1 MIIAL
6 PTRLLYMLVSAFLV
20 RAVDLGSSECCISQ
34 HYRDSRPGLCFR
46 ATTRTY
52 KLDPKRNRSSSK
64 PGASHPTPMY
74 EWTRS
79 FVLTFRLQPSLVV
92 PVLAFFSSPSSADA
106 AGGKKKKKV
115 AGGIKLATWIK
126 KGKRLCLLVLHLY
139 STSLCD
145 LPAHIGC
152 VSREASFSSLN
163 RFGRWRFLNQLKR
176 ARCARL
182 LSSHQ
187 EKVPGTEQL
196 FSLHTSMSA
205 NSDS

>member
-106 AGGKKKKKV
+106 AGGKKKK
-115 AGGIKLATWIK
+115 
-126 KGKRLCLLVLHLY
+126 R
-139 STSLCD
+139 
-145 LPAHIGC
+145 
-152 VSREASFSSLN
+152 
-163 RFGRWRFLNQLKR
+163 
-176 ARCARL
+176 RL
-182 LSSHQ
+182 L
-187 EKVPGTEQL
+187 EEL
-196 FSLHTSMSA
+196 SLPLGSKRVNAFVYSCFIYTQRLYAISPHI
-205 NSDS
+205 